1 MGTEQLRPFTQ
12 PSVGPDSRTRTRLS
26 EGQALSGLVARYEKD
41 ARVMFLSPPTKVTG
55 DESSLLICKC
65 RTILASQG

>member
-41 ARVMFLSPPTKVTG
+41 ARVMFLSPPTKVT
-55 DESSLLICKC
+55 SHPY
-65 RTILASQG
+65 